1 MAGAASCGVRCGRYV
16 TKRINVQSRVPSQS
30 TSLLRRAAT
39 QQTLLSS
46 ELRVEDGAAR
56 GSHDGVVGHDD
67 ELDVK
72 QGVVIPYAT
81 DDCRVAVA

>member
-1 MAGAASCGVRCGRYV
+1 V